1 MKNVMIYGIERING
15 LFYNHFQMKDM
26 YEREAGLPVDTVV
39 FKLNGKT
46 VSIEVNPL
54 KRLLDVLRYDF
65 GLTGVKEG
73 CGEGECG
80 ACSVLLDGR
89 IVNSC
94 LIPVGTISG
103 HEVITIE
110 GYRKTERYKV
120 LEDSLAEASA
130 VQCGFCTPG
139 FVIAAE
145 ALLSKNPKPTREE
158 IREGISGNLCRCTGY
173 DTIVSGIKE
182 ASDSGSVLWEGKK
195 SGKSNETD

>member
-1 MKNVMIYGIERING
+1 MKSGKTQEITFR
-15 LFYNHFQMKDM
+15 
-26 YEREAGLPVDTVV
+26 
-39 FKLNGKT
+39 LNGEM
-46 VSIEVNPL
+46 VSIEVHPL

-80 ACSVLLDGR
+80 ACSVLLDGK

-94 LIPVGTISG
+94 IVPVGTVSG
-103 HEVITIE
+103 HEVTTIE

-120 LEDSLAEASA
+120 LEDSMAESSA

-145 ALLSKNPKPTREE
+145 ALLSENPEPDERD

-173 DTIVSGIKE
+173 QSIVSGIEKASRE
-182 ASDSGSVLWEGKK
+182 ASELWKSEAKK
-195 SGKSNETD
+195 